1 MDEKRLK
8 RKNTFKVIRSI
19 LEALIILAVLFWGL
33 RSLVEY
39 RRQSKVTT
47 EELPITCVMIPSDDI
62 VFGYESA
69 GKAEGEHFIAL
80 SYNGITENP
89 RVGGKIVTKAS
100 FEKQIEALKAS
111 GYQTITQQ
119 DVVNF
124 YRNNDP
130 LPDRAL
136 LLILEDGIMNS
147 AELAQP
153 ELVKNNYIAT
163 VCTFAQNMSDEE
175 GLYITAEEAKMLN
188 QTSYWETGSNGYRL
202 SYINVFDR
210 FENYFGHLN
219 TAEFLDIHNYLRRDY
234 NHYLMDF
241 LRDENRLRTESVS
254 EMEERIA
261 WDYDKMNEIYREEL
275 GYVPGLYILMHS
287 NTGAFGN
294 DPLVSIK
301 NAEMMEKYFSMN
313 FNRQGTCLNMRD
325 SSIYDL
331 SRLQSRQYFSTNHL
345 MMRIWDDT
353 GHRVMF
359 RLGDERKAAD
369 WELLNGVAEYTG
381 EGIILTSMPYGQAK
395 IRLLQ
400 ELPKDLD
407 LTVRLQGNMVGQ
419 QALIFRADD
428 NGENGITIRLYDH
441 VLYLEDG
448 AEEQPLL
455 KLDLLQFDGG
465 PFLSKAQEEYNG
477 KLALLN
483 TIIAND
489 TDEDRIRAAEAE
501 LEQLNGA
508 VVPGIADGAEPF
520 VPELDID
527 DEDDRILRI
536 RLEGTSV
543 SCWLDGV
550 QIADGLPVEAGSGN
564 NLFLEAEVTRG
575 SERFSQTNLSDDVYD
590 GIFNFLNITD
600 LEGKS
605 LYSLA
610 PIPVSE
616 DGDSFL
622 SSTMDRIV
630 GLFQGINNMFNFHTE
645 QGRFVGGS
653 KT

>member
-1 MDEKRLK
+1 MDEKRIK
-8 RKNTFKVIRSI
+8 RKNTFKVIRSV
-19 LEALIILAVLFWGL
+19 LETLIILAVVLWGL
-33 RSLVEY
+33 WSLVEY
-39 RRQSKVTT
+39 RRQSRAMTDS
-47 EELPITCVMIPSDDI
+47 LPVTCVMIPSDEI

-69 GKAEGEHFIAL
+69 GKAQGEHFVAL

-119 DVVNF
+119 DVINF

-163 VCTFAQNMSDEE
+163 VCTFAQNMSDAH

-241 LRDENRLRTESVS
+241 LRDENRLRTESIS

-261 WDYDKMNEIYREEL
+261 WDYEKMNEIYRDEL
-275 GYVPGLYILMHS
+275 GFVPGLYILMHS

-294 DPLVSIK
+294 DPLVSMK

-369 WELLNGVAEYTG
+369 WERRSGVAEYTE

-395 IRLLQ
+395 IRLLR
-400 ELPKDLD
+400 ELPKNLD

-419 QALIFRADD
+419 QALIFRADE
-428 NGENGITIRLYDH
+428 NGENGVTVRLHDN
-441 VLYLEDG
+441 VLYLEEG
-448 AEEQPLL
+448 TGEQPLL
-455 KLDLLQFDGG
+455 ELDLLQFDGG
-465 PFLSKAQEEYNG
+465 PFFSKAQEEYNG
-477 KLALLN
+477 KLALAY

-501 LEQLNGA
+501 LEQLQGA

-536 RLEGTSV
+536 RLEGTSI

-550 QIADGLPVEAGSGN
+550 QIADGLRVGTGSGN

-590 GIFNFLNITD
+590 GIFNWLNITD

-605 LYSLA
+605 LYSIA

-616 DGDSFL
+616 DAGGFL
-622 SSTMDRIV
+622 TAATDWIV
-630 GLFQGINNMFNFHTE
+630 RLFHGINNNVFFRME
-645 QGRFVGGS
+645 QERFARGS
-653 KT
+653 RP

>member
-1 MDEKRLK
+1 MDEKRIK
-8 RKNTFKVIRSI
+8 RKNVFKVIRSV
-19 LEALIILAVLFWGL
+19 LETLIILAVVLWGL
-33 RSLVEY
+33 WSLVEY
-39 RRQSKVTT
+39 RRQSRVMTDN
-47 EELPITCVMIPSDDI
+47 LPVTCVMIPSDEI

-69 GKAEGEHFIAL
+69 GKAEGAHFIAL
-80 SYNGITENP
+80 SYNGITEAP
-89 RVGGKIVTKAS
+89 RVGGKIVTKVS

-119 DVVNF
+119 DVINF
-124 YRNNDP
+124 YRNGDP

-136 LLILEDGIMNS
+136 LLILEDGIMYS

-163 VCTFAQNMSDEE
+163 VCTFAQNMSDAQD
-175 GLYITAEEAKMLN
+175 LYITAEEARMLN

-261 WDYDKMNEIYREEL
+261 WDYEKMNEIYQDEL

-294 DPLVSIK
+294 DPLVSMK
-301 NAEMMEKYFSMN
+301 NAEMMEKYFSLN

-369 WELLNGVAEYTG
+369 WERRNGVAEYTE
-381 EGIILTSMPYGQAK
+381 EGIILTTMPYGQAK
-395 IRLLQ
+395 IRLLR
-400 ELPKDLD
+400 ELPKNLE

-419 QALIFRADD
+419 QALIFRADE
-428 NGENGITIRLYDH
+428 NGENGITIRLHDN
-441 VLYLEDG
+441 VLYLEEG
-448 AEEQPLL
+448 EGEKALL
-455 KLDLLQFDGG
+455 ELDLLQFDGG
-465 PFLSKAQEEYNG
+465 PFLSKVQEEYNG
-477 KLALLN
+477 KLALAY

-501 LEQLNGA
+501 LEQLRGT
-508 VVPGIADGAEPF
+508 VIPGIADGAEPF

-536 RLEGTSV
+536 HLEGTSI

-550 QIADGLPVEAGSGN
+550 QIADGLRVGTGAGN

-590 GIFNFLNITD
+590 GIFNCLSITD
-600 LEGKS
+600 LEGRS

-616 DGDSFL
+616 DAGGFL
-622 SSTMDRIV
+622 AATADWIIK
-630 GLFQGINNMFNFHTE
+630 LFHGINNIVCFPMGQVCFCRGN
-645 QGRFVGGS
+645 

>member
-1 MDEKRLK
+1 MDEKRIK
-8 RKNTFKVIRSI
+8 RKNTFKVIRSV
-19 LEALIILAVLFWGL
+19 LETLIILAVVLWGL
-33 RSLVEY
+33 WSLMEY
-39 RRQSKVTT
+39 RRQSRVMTDS
-47 EELPITCVMIPSDDI
+47 LPVTCVMIPSDEI

-69 GKAEGEHFIAL
+69 GKAQGEHFVAL

-119 DVVNF
+119 DVINF

-163 VCTFAQNMSDEE
+163 VCTFAQNMSDAH

-241 LRDENRLRTESVS
+241 LRDENRLRTESIS

-261 WDYDKMNEIYREEL
+261 WDYEKMNEIYRDEL
-275 GYVPGLYILMHS
+275 GFVPGLYILMHS

-294 DPLVSIK
+294 DPLVSMK
-301 NAEMMEKYFSMN
+301 NAEMMEKYFSLN

-369 WELLNGVAEYTG
+369 WERRSGVAEYTE
-381 EGIILTSMPYGQAK
+381 EGIILTTMPYGQAK
-395 IRLLQ
+395 IRLLR
-400 ELPKDLD
+400 ELPKNLE

-419 QALIFRADD
+419 QALIFRADE
-428 NGENGITIRLYDH
+428 NGENGITIRLHDN
-441 VLYLEDG
+441 VLYLEEG
-448 AEEQPLL
+448 EGEKALL
-455 KLDLLQFDGG
+455 ELDLLQFDGG
-465 PFLSKAQEEYNG
+465 PFLSKVQEEYNG
-477 KLALLN
+477 KLALAY

-501 LEQLNGA
+501 LEQLRGT
-508 VVPGIADGAEPF
+508 VIPGIADGAEPF

-536 RLEGTSV
+536 HLEGTSI

-550 QIADGLPVEAGSGN
+550 QIADGLRVGTGAGN

-590 GIFNFLNITD
+590 GIFNCLSITD
-600 LEGKS
+600 LEGRS

-610 PIPVSE
+610 PIPLSE
-616 DGDSFL
+616 DAGGFL
-622 SSTMDRIV
+622 AATADWIIK
-630 GLFQGINNMFNFHTE
+630 LFQGINNIVCFPMGQVCFCRGN
-645 QGRFVGGS
+645 

>member
-1 MDEKRLK
+1 MDEKRIK
-8 RKNTFKVIRSI
+8 RKNTFKVIRSV
-19 LEALIILAVLFWGL
+19 LETLIILAVVLWGL
-33 RSLVEY
+33 WSLVEY
-39 RRQSKVTT
+39 RRQSRVMTDS
-47 EELPITCVMIPSDDI
+47 LPVTCVMIPSDEI

-69 GKAEGEHFIAL
+69 GKAQGEHFVAL

-119 DVVNF
+119 DVINY

-163 VCTFAQNMSDEE
+163 VCTFAQNMSDAHS
-175 GLYITAEEAKMLN
+175 LYITAEEARMLN

-241 LRDENRLRTESVS
+241 LRDENRLRTESVN

-261 WDYDKMNEIYREEL
+261 WDYEKMNEIYRDEL

-294 DPLVSIK
+294 DPLVSMK

-369 WELLNGVAEYTG
+369 WERRSGVAEYTE

-395 IRLLQ
+395 IRLLR
-400 ELPKDLD
+400 ELPKNLD

-419 QALIFRADD
+419 QALILRADD
-428 NGENGITIRLYDH
+428 NGENGITIRLHDN
-441 VLYLEDG
+441 VLYLEEG
-448 AEEQPLL
+448 EGEKTLL
-455 KLDLLQFDGG
+455 ELDLLQFDGG

-477 KLALLN
+477 KLALAY

-501 LEQLNGA
+501 LEQLKGIVA
-508 VVPGIADGAEPF
+508 PGIADGAEPF

-527 DEDDRILRI
+527 DEDDRFLRI
-536 RLEGTSV
+536 RLEGSSI

-550 QIADGLPVEAGSGN
+550 QIADGLRVGTGAGN

-590 GIFNFLNITD
+590 GIFNCLSITD
-600 LEGKS
+600 LEGRS

-616 DGDSFL
+616 DAGGFL
-622 SSTMDRIV
+622 AATADWIIKC
-630 GLFQGINNMFNFHTE
+630 FHGINNIVCFPMGQVCFCRGN
-645 QGRFVGGS
+645 

>member
-1 MDEKRLK
+1 MDEKRIK
-8 RKNTFKVIRSI
+8 RKNTFKVIRSV
-19 LEALIILAVLFWGL
+19 LETLIILAVVLWGL
-33 RSLVEY
+33 WSLVEY
-39 RRQSKVTT
+39 RRQSRVMTDS
-47 EELPITCVMIPSDDI
+47 LPVTCVMIPSDEI

-69 GKAEGEHFIAL
+69 GKAQGEHFIAI

-100 FEKQIEALKAS
+100 LEKQIEALKAS

-119 DVVNF
+119 DVINF

-136 LLILEDGIMNS
+136 LLILEDGIMYS

-163 VCTFAQNMSDEE
+163 VCTFAQNMSDAH

-261 WDYDKMNEIYREEL
+261 WDYEKMDEIYRDEL

-294 DPLVSIK
+294 DPLVSMK

-369 WELLNGVAEYTG
+369 WEL
-381 EGIILTSMPYGQAK
+381 
-395 IRLLQ
+395 
-400 ELPKDLD
+400 PKNLD

-419 QALIFRADD
+419 QALILRADD
-428 NGENGITIRLYDH
+428 NGENGITVRLHDN
-441 VLYLEDG
+441 VLYLEEG
-448 AEEQPLL
+448 TGEQPLL
-455 KLDLLQFDGG
+455 ELDLLQFDGG
-465 PFLSKAQEEYNG
+465 PFFSKAQEEYNG
-477 KLALLN
+477 KLALAY

-501 LEQLNGA
+501 LEQLQGA

-536 RLEGTSV
+536 RLEGTSI

-550 QIADGLPVEAGSGN
+550 QIADGLRVGAGSGN

-590 GIFNFLNITD
+590 GIFNCLNITD

-610 PIPVSE
+610 PVPVSE
-616 DGDSFL
+616 DAGGFL
-622 SSTMDRIV
+622 TATMDWIV
-630 GLFQGINNMFNFHTE
+630 RLFHGINNNVFFRME
-645 QGRFVGGS
+645 QERFARGS
-653 KT
+653 RP